1 MACRI
6 PTVVLGA
13 RNLRIVFRFV
23 EDDGTGKLLPID
35 LTLAASSPGFA
46 QAWFRK
52 PSGELVSRT
61 LEVDPSP
68 TSGEAAY
75 LTEDG
80 FLDEAGTWEA
90 EGAVMIPGT
99 SPGQGFFPS
108 RIVSFEVLPFLRP
121 FQGADQVA
129 PGDPITAPPAVE
141 VEVVAPEPLVA

>member
-23 EDDGTGKLLPID
+23 EDDGSGKLLPID
-35 LTLAASSPGFA
+35 LTLAASAPGFA

-52 PSGELVSRT
+52 PSGEVVFRE

-68 TSGEAAY
+68 TTGEAAY

-90 EGAVMIPGT
+90 QAAAMIPGT
-99 SPGQGFFPS
+99 DPGQGFFPS

-121 FQGADQVA
+121 FTPADQVA
-129 PGDPITAPPAVE
+129 PGEPITSPPAVPL
-141 VEVVAPEPLVA
+141 EVVAPEPLLA